1 MKICLVGLTAPFRGG
16 IAQHMA
22 ILVQALQKCHTIKL
36 LGFKHQYPRWL
47 FPGKSQFDTSQIQ
60 LNPEKELTLAPLN
73 PLSWWATFKKIKEFQ
88 PDWIFFQWWNPFFG
102 LALGTLSRLCKGL
115 ANAKVAFFCYN
126 VEPHERTPIDN
137 LLTRYGLAAAD
148 YCLAHCDAELQKLY
162 RLKLPCVAKKVELL
176 PFSLSQSECVLT
188 QAEARERLGLRGRI
202 VLFFGYVRRYKGLSV
217 LLDALP
223 FVLQHIDC
231 TLLVAGEFY
240 DGKGKYLQQIQSLSL
255 GKQVKIV
262 DEYIPNEAVSHYFAA
277 ADVVIL
283 PYISAAQSGIVS
295 LAYSYCKP
303 VIATRVGGLVEQIT
317 EFTEGV
323 EAGKEEFLVPPN
335 DPSALS
341 AAIVK
346 FYETGWSPKL
356 LSALTHS
363 YAMFSHESSERL
375 EEFIRHGC

>member
-1 MKICLVGLTAPFRGG
+1 MKICLVGLTSPFRGG

-60 LNPEKELTLAPLN
+60 LNPEKELTLSPLN

-115 ANAKVAFFCYN
+115 GNAKVAFFCYN

-137 LLTRYGLAAAD
+137 LLTRYGLASAD
-148 YCLAHCDAELQKLY
+148 YCLAHCDAELQKLH
-162 RLKLPCVAKKVELL
+162 RLQLPCVAKKIELL
-176 PFSLSQSECVLT
+176 PFSLPQSERLLT
-188 QAEARERLGLRGRI
+188 QEEARKRLGLRGRI
-202 VLFFGYVRRYKGLSV
+202 VLFFGYIRRYKGLSV
-217 LLDALP
+217 LLDSIP

-231 TLLVAGEFY
+231 TLLIAGEFY
-240 DGKGKYLQQIQSLSL
+240 DDKRKYLEQIQALSL

-262 DEYIPNEAVSHYFAA
+262 DEYIPNEAVPHYFAA

-283 PYISAAQSGIVS
+283 PYTSAAQSGIIS
-295 LAYSYCKP
+295 LAYSYRKP
-303 VIATRVGGLVEQIT
+303 VIASRVGGLAEQVAG
-317 EFTEGV
+317 FAEGV
-323 EAGKEEFLVPPN
+323 EAGKEHFLVPPN
-335 DPSALS
+335 DPSALA

-346 FYETGWSPKL
+346 FYETGSLPIL
-356 LSALTHS
+356 LSNLTHS
-363 YAMFSHESSERL
+363 HTTFSHKSFERL
-375 EEFIRHGC
+375 EEFIQHGS